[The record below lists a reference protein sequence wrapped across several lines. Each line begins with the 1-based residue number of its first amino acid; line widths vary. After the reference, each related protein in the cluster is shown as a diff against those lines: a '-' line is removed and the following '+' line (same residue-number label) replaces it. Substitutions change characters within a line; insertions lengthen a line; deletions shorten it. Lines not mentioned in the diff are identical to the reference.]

1 MKAYTNTLD
10 ELTFTRLSFQDT
22 TMPLITI
29 TNEDMDT
36 VVDMIKDSIDSG
48 EKCNIKGRVALQR
61 VILRGF
67 YELIGDRI
75 DSNFL

>member
-1 MKAYTNTLD
+1 
-10 ELTFTRLSFQDT
+10 
-22 TMPLITI
+22 MPLITI

-61 VILRGF
+61 VKLRGF